1 MVLHLY
7 SQSIR
12 VVVPDVTLVFVL
24 SVHHP
29 DRHFTSAENLRQ
41 FHERRFKDI
50 GEAYSVLNDEAKR
63 LLYDKA
69 GLAIKTS
76 PKKNHKNPPKKPTK
90 NVFLFF
96 FFIFNFL

>member
-1 MVLHLY
+1 M
-7 SQSIR
+7 
-12 VVVPDVTLVFVL
+12 TTVFVL

-69 GLAIKTS
+69 GLAIKT
-76 PKKNHKNPPKKPTK
+76 PPKKTH
-90 NVFLFF
+90 
-96 FFIFNFL
+96 